1 LPSGLEKLEDKTYQ
15 NKLYS
20 LKDVIR
26 NKGKLRNLCVHV
38 ILFREKKY
46 LWRMLLIYNP
56 KKIKGP
62 FWFLP
67 HDDENTAFK
76 SALYATRKYGGG
88 FLSILSS
95 GKRYFN
101 GQDPNRNFGTT
112 AQTANTCK
120 KQKYAAPMY
129 SKNIFK
135 IIDTFK
141 MNGAPY
147 LALHNNKNGW
157 HGNGGSGGISV
168 LNSSKRVKSYKAG
181 DVLTGHRKGIKD
193 EDSMVYIA
201 STKSNDKNNKVKT
214 LIRNNMHVK
223 YEMVNEYNNDCSM
236 SNYVVLNKGEHYFNI
251 ESEHGD
257 FMAQKAMIDKLMKII
272 NIPPLGASKKSKF
285 SLF

>member
-1 LPSGLEKLEDKTYQ
+1 M
-15 NKLYS
+15 
-20 LKDVIR
+20 
-26 NKGKLRNLCVHV
+26 
-38 ILFREKKY
+38 EKKVSSASLENTTKLKRY
-46 LWRMLLIYNP
+46 REQTQDLCIHLLTFKEAKYTWRMLLVYNP
-56 KKIKGP
+56 KKYKSA

-168 LNSSKRVKSYKAG
+168 LNSSKQVKSYKAG